1 MVIFLYFCTEKK
13 CLLLMISLKRILLL
27 TLLLTILPL
36 PISSFA
42 QTTSDSYEQL
52 WSIIQSDTLSKEK
65 RLHYLE
71 VYYRKAQIDK
81 NGLEAYR
88 ALEKK
93 SYLVPFN
100 DAVVLLQK
108 MQPLVSELKND
119 SLAGDFLNLNT
130 VFYYEH
136 RVFEK
141 ALEYAI
147 ESESFN
153 EKTNKLYNLNAVRID
168 IGNIYYHTRNYEKA
182 LNYFTQAKEYH
193 KIVKDENHRRS
204 YVIALYSLGK
214 TYWQLEDVEQLKA
227 NISESEDAIKLL
239 QPKHQKFETAYL
251 NYIKGGLAYLQNEY
265 GTAKSYFETALP
277 IIKQNGDF
285 TNEHVIYLYLGKIA
299 WNLNQKATAVTY
311 FNKIDQL
318 FQEKKFLNYELR
330 ETYEY
335 LITYYKETEQP
346 KLQFEATERLIALN
360 RQFEKEQHNI
370 TKTLHNEL
378 DTKKLETEREQ
389 LHKQLRN
396 NKNTYGFWL
405 SLLGAGLL
413 VVIGYSIWQDKEKKK
428 FKTKFEGLL
437 QKIQSEIKPE
447 TVLQDANKQEFNL
460 EEEISLKEGT
470 ENQPEIDATKE
481 ASIQD
486 SKSVAAKATEKRL
499 LKELERFEKEKR
511 FLTTIKLDDLAKEF
525 GTNRNTLSALI
536 NEYKG
541 NYNTYINKLRINELL
556 KDLTDQPQI
565 RKFNISELA
574 EMYGFANAKTLSN
587 QFKAETELTPSYF
600 IKELEL
606 RDLKNNK

>member
-1 MVIFLYFCTEKK
+1 
-13 CLLLMISLKRILLL
+13 MISFKRILLV

-36 PISSFA
+36 PIGSFA
-42 QTTSDSYEQL
+42 QTTTDSYEKL
-52 WSIIQSDTLSKEK
+52 WSIIRNDSVSKENK
-65 RLHYLE
+65 LQYLE
-71 VYYRKAQIDK
+71 VYYRKAQIEK

-153 EKTNKLYNLNAVRID
+153 EKTNNLYNLNAVRID
-168 IGNIYYHTRNYEKA
+168 IGNIYYHTRSYEKA
-182 LNYFTQAKEYH
+182 LSYFTQAKEYH
-193 KIVKDENHRRS
+193 KTFKDENHRRS

-214 TYWQLEDVEQLKA
+214 TYWQLEDVQHLKET
-227 NISESEDAIKLL
+227 ISESEDAIKLL
-239 QPKHQKFETAYL
+239 QPKHQIFETAYL
-251 NYIKGGLAYLQNEY
+251 NYIKGGLAFLESDYAS
-265 GTAKSYFETALP
+265 AKDYFESALT
-277 IIKQNGDF
+277 IIQKNGDF
-285 TNEHVIYLYLGKIA
+285 TNEHVIYLYLGKIV
-299 WNLNQKATAVTY
+299 WNQNKKATAVTY
-311 FNKIDQL
+311 FNKVDQL

-335 LITYYKETEQP
+335 LISYYKETKQP
-346 KLQFEATERLIALN
+346 QLQLQVTESLIALN

-370 TKTLHNEL
+370 TKTLHAEL
-378 DTKKLETEREQ
+378 DTKKLEKERVR
-389 LHKQLRN
+389 LHKQL
-396 NKNTYGFWL
+396 KSSKKTYGFWL
-405 SLLGAGLL
+405 SILGAGLL
-413 VVIGYSIWQDKEKKK
+413 VLTAYSFWQDKEKKK

-437 QKIQSEIKPE
+437 QKIQTEKQSEA
-447 TVLQDANKQEFNL
+447 VLQNVTEQEVIL
-460 EEEISLKEGT
+460 GEETNIKGT
-470 ENQPEIDATKE
+470 SSNQPEIDAAE
-481 ASIQD
+481 DASIQD
-486 SKSVAAKATEKRL
+486 NKSVALKATEKRL
-499 LKELERFEKEKR
+499 LRELERFEKEKV
-511 FLTTIKLDDLAKEF
+511 FLTTVKLDDLAKDF

-536 NEYKG
+536 NEHKG
-541 NYNTYINKLRINELL
+541 NFNSYINKLRINDLL
-556 KDLTDQPQI
+556 KDLTDQPEI
-565 RKFNISELA
+565 RKLTITELA
-574 EMYGFANAKTLSN
+574 EMYGFANAKTLTN

>member
-1 MVIFLYFCTEKK
+1 
-13 CLLLMISLKRILLL
+13 MISLKRILLL

-52 WSIIQSDTLSKEK
+52 LSIIQSDTLSREK
-65 RLHYLE
+65 KLHYLE
-71 VYYRKAQIDK
+71 VYYRKAQIEK

-100 DAVVLLQK
+100 EAVVLLQK
-108 MQPLVSELKND
+108 MELLIDKISND
-119 SLAGDFLNLNT
+119 SLKGYFLNRNTGLYYTNRWFDSALN
-130 VFYYEH
+130 
-136 RVFEK
+136 
-141 ALEYAI
+141 YAI
-147 ESESFN
+147 KSEVFN
-153 EKTNKLYNLNAVRID
+153 EEINNKYNLNSVRID

-182 LNYFTQAKEYH
+182 LNYFTKAKEYY
-193 KIVKDENHRRS
+193 KTVKDENYQRS

-437 QKIQSEIKPE
+437 QKIQSERKPE
-447 TVLQDANKQEFNL
+447 MVLQDANEKEINL
-460 EEEISLKEGT
+460 EEEIKLKEGT
-470 ENQPEIDATKE
+470 ENQPEIDVTRE

-486 SKSVAAKATEKRL
+486 NKSVALKATEKRL
-499 LKELERFEKEKR
+499 LRELERFEKEKG
-511 FLTTIKLDDLAKEF
+511 FLTTVKLDDLAKDF

-536 NEYKG
+536 NEHKG
-541 NYNTYINKLRINELL
+541 NFNSYINKLRINQFLG
-556 KDLTDQPQI
+556 DLTDQPEI
-565 RKFNISELA
+565 RKLTITELA
-574 EMYGFANAKTLSN
+574 EIYGFANAKTLTN

>member
-1 MVIFLYFCTEKK
+1 
-13 CLLLMISLKRILLL
+13 MISLKRILLL
-27 TLLLTILPL
+27 TILLTILPL

-52 WSIIQSDTLSKEK
+52 LSIIQSDTLSREK
-65 RLHYLE
+65 KLHYLE
-71 VYYRKAQIDK
+71 VYYRKAQIEK

-100 DAVVLLQK
+100 EAVVLLQK
-108 MQPLVSELKND
+108 MELLIDKISND
-119 SLAGDFLNLNT
+119 SLKGYFLNRNTGLYYTNRWFDSALN
-130 VFYYEH
+130 
-136 RVFEK
+136 
-141 ALEYAI
+141 YAI
-147 ESESFN
+147 KSEVFN
-153 EKTNKLYNLNAVRID
+153 EEINNKYNLNSVRID

-182 LNYFTQAKEYH
+182 LNYFTKAKEYY
-193 KIVKDENHRRS
+193 KTVKDENYQRS

-360 RQFEKEQHNI
+360 RKFEKEQHNI

-428 FKTKFEGLL
+428 FKIKFEGLL
-437 QKIQSEIKPE
+437 QKIQSERKPE
-447 TVLQDANKQEFNL
+447 MVLQDANEKEINL
-460 EEEISLKEGT
+460 EEEIKLKEGT
-470 ENQPEIDATKE
+470 ENQPEIDVTRE

-486 SKSVAAKATEKRL
+486 NKSVALKATEKRL
-499 LKELERFEKEKR
+499 LRELERFEKEKG
-511 FLTTIKLDDLAKEF
+511 FLTTVKLDDLAKDF

-536 NEYKG
+536 NEHKG
-541 NYNTYINKLRINELL
+541 NFNSYINKLRINQFLG
-556 KDLTDQPQI
+556 DLTDQPEI
-565 RKFNISELA
+565 RKLTITELA
-574 EMYGFANAKTLSN
+574 EIYGFANAKTLTN